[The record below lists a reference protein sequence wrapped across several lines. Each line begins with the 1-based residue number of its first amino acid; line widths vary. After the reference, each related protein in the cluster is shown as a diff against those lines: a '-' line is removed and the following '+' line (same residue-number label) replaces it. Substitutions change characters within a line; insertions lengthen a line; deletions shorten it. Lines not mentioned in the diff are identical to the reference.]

1 MVGGAWAHRPHQPM
15 PCGVARCPTWP
26 TMSLIRVICKVA
38 PLGVITTLDPCRFD
52 PRMDVELPW
61 ITGSTVIHLED
72 QNRPPNHLTSWET
85 KLPTMQLPSRGHPSP
100 LDGEAVQWTVDRPCP
115 KSTNAPL
122 SLHRLT
128 HSYKYPPPS
137 THYKRGYGAWWRSP
151 LSSSQ
156 AFQVFQALRSSP
168 RVVA

>member
-1 MVGGAWAHRPHQPM
+1 MAGGMWAHMPHQPM

-72 QNRPPNHLTSWET
+72 QNRPPNHLISWET
-85 KLPTMQLPSRGHPSP
+85 DLPTMQPPSRGHLSP
-100 LDGEAVQWTVDRPCP
+100 LDSETVQWTVYRPWP
-115 KSTNAPL
+115 TSADA
-122 SLHRLT
+122 
-128 HSYKYPPPS
+128 PPPLDCLIF
-137 THYKRGYGAWWRSP
+137 TYMYPH
-151 LSSSQ
+151 
-156 AFQVFQALRSSP
+156 ALYTL
-168 RVVA
+168 